1 VNIIEQLK
9 QTSVKGTELPKI
21 KPAVS
26 LVILVIGVILTLAFT
41 YSSIRFAKTRE
52 LANFSESVKQT
63 RLMVENKFQHY
74 VFLLRSTAGLF
85 IASDQLLPNEFDSF
99 IDGLELEKNYP
110 GIAEIGYFTVKDN
123 EDDLEI
129 EVVFGRGG
137 GDVGGGGPPPPPYH
151 SQLLKD
157 RNFIQSPSFIG
168 TRSGIEESQPN
179 RPTSPIDTN

>member
-129 EVVFGRGG
+129 EVVFGRA
-137 GDVGGGGPPPPPYH
+137 VMPARPPPPPYH